1 MAAYQIASLFV
12 LTELWMQMFN
22 QVGANYAAVFTKDRI
37 SNLIVRLRHNV
48 IKAGL
53 RMINISYSKFYSG
66 RIHVR

>member
-48 IKAGL
+48 IKDGL